1 MHGSM
6 NVEFKEEC
14 LIMKKK
20 APRFLESSETKR
32 LNLPEDLTEYFH
44 HTAVA
49 YWGSWRHAGVRE
61 TTTTPTCISLL
72 LLDYPARESYCQD

>member
-49 YWGSWRHAGVRE
+49 Y
-61 TTTTPTCISLL
+61 
-72 LLDYPARESYCQD
+72 